1 MIPNA
6 DILFNDYGDI
16 EIRNGDIAVLK
27 NKILILR
34 QNVVDRIKTSFGDY
48 KLYKSYGAD
57 LASFIGKPQ
66 SSSLEEKITQ
76 NIIRNLTF
84 DKFLEQSS
92 IGIAIVDIEGI
103 YIIKVEVS
111 TDIAA
116 AYSLTTLKINTIF
129 NSINGV
135 INVT

>member
-57 LASFIGKPQ
+57 LVSFIGKPQ

-111 TDIAA
+111 TDTAA